1 VIDSVVMLVVVDV
14 LVVWCCGDNYFILDA
29 GWMVSPTQP
38 LHRLLHQLST
48 PLTVS

>member
-29 GWMVSPTQP
+29 GWTVSPT
-38 LHRLLHQLST
+38 RLLDQLST
-48 PLTVS
+48 PLAMS